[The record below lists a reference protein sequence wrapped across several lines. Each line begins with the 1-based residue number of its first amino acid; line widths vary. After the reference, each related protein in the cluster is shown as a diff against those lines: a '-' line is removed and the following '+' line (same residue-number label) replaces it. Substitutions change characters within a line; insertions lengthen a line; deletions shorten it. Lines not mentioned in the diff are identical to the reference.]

1 MPGNKGKRKYPGRSD
16 LAEGDTG
23 NKKVRTSVISD
34 FIEEQS
40 AQKQLV
46 IGQGNVG
53 YWTNDRFLDNVKDAM
68 EIAALK

>member
-1 MPGNKGKRKYPGRSD
+1 MPRNKGKRKYPGRSD
-16 LAEGDTG
+16 LAEG
-23 NKKVRTSVISD
+23 NNKVRTSTISD
-34 FIEEQS
+34 FVDEQS